1 MMIRKKSNPWA
12 RAKYLYVLPLA
23 AVTMAAFARPEISQ
37 PLDEIS
43 SVKVNDLSAVMKKDA
58 DKNMSTTAEKVTL
71 KMKVVDEKG
80 KPVMGATVLI
90 ANTTKGTV
98 TDTEGNFT
106 LEAGTDQQLQVAYI
120 GMGTVTLSVADCLKK
135 TDQTIRLTA
144 DNTALQKE
152 LKGRVEN
159 IQQNESPVVTPTIQI
174 HQGNKDDYNVQVKA
188 EHSPLVILDE
198 TEVSTETMK
207 KLNPENIESIT
218 VLKDVSATAKYGQ
231 KGKYG
236 VILITTRKKMN
247 K

>member
-1 MMIRKKSNPWA
+1 
-12 RAKYLYVLPLA
+12 
-23 AVTMAAFARPEISQ
+23 
-37 PLDEIS
+37 
-43 SVKVNDLSAVMKKDA
+43 
-58 DKNMSTTAEKVTL
+58 MSTTAEKVTL

-98 TDTEGNFT
+98 TDPDGNFT

-120 GMGTVTLSVADCLKK
+120 GMGTVTLSVADCLKQ

-144 DNTALQKE
+144 DNTVLQKE

-198 TEVSTETMK
+198 TEVSTETME